1 MNYAL
6 DLAKHFILSCFRLK
20 LRCVYPAYNLFHTAF
35 PDGFHWELVEVVA
48 GPPNVVFK
56 WRHWGTF
63 RGSYKDHQGT
73 GETIEVIGL
82 TIAKV
87 TEDLKIESV
96 EHFFDT
102 NNFLT
107 VLTRGGC
114 PVSH

>member
-1 MNYAL
+1 M
-6 DLAKHFILSCFRLK
+6 I
-20 LRCVYPAYNLFHTAF
+20 
-35 PDGFHWELVEVVA
+35 EVVA

-56 WRHWGTF
+56 WRHWGTIT
-63 RGSYKDHQGT
+63 GAYKEHQPT

-82 TIAKV
+82 SIAKV

-107 VLTRGGC
+107 KLTSGGC